1 MREKILQYSFVLCLL
16 VIKISTM
23 ISANLNSNVKYVA
36 EKRLS
41 SRIVWT
47 KYGAL
52 RGYIINLPSKKRFQ
66 SVEAFM
72 GK

>member
-1 MREKILQYSFVLCLL
+1 
-16 VIKISTM
+16 M